1 MPSAGCNQQRCP
13 ADFSAIVRQLL
24 CLLILLCGC
33 TPVRYA
39 AIDTPN
45 QADAVSGGAEL
56 ATRIAQLTDALLA
69 LGPNIDHEQAAMLA
83 DTAVHYSLQQVAN
96 YRLTRPP
103 LAHNMLV
110 NAGLKPRGLCI
121 HWTEDLLTRLH
132 QLGTSSFELWWGV
145 AERPTPFH
153 VEHSTVVVTA
163 RGTPFSSG
171 LVLDGWRNSGW
182 LYWAP
187 VAADKYTWN
196 VMGNHISGTG
206 LD

>member
-1 MPSAGCNQQRCP
+1 MRS
-13 ADFSAIVRQLL
+13 LL
-24 CLLILLCGC
+24 PLMILACAC

-39 AIDTPN
+39 AIDTPE
-45 QADAVSGGAEL
+45 QSGVVSGGAVL
-56 ATRIAQLTDALLA
+56 ATRIVQLTDVLLT
-69 LGPNIDHEQAAMLA
+69 LGPNIDPDEAVMLA
-83 DTAVHYSLQQVAN
+83 DTAVRFSLQQVAD
-96 YRLTRPP
+96 YRLTKPP
-103 LAHNMLV
+103 LAHNVLV

-132 QLGTSSFELWWGV
+132 ELDTHSFQLWWGV
-145 AERPTPFH
+145 ADRPTPFH

-163 RGTPFSSG
+163 SGEPFVSG

-187 VAADKYTWN
+187 VAADKYRWN
-196 VMGNHISGTG
+196 VMGNYISGTG